1 MTPNVKRGTV
11 TIFEGPDGSGKS
23 TAAQEYARLNAA
35 RYIHHGPYKEVGDG
49 LARMFLESML
59 PALLGYQDVVL
70 DRCWLS
76 EPIYGRAFRKGQ
88 DRVGLARS
96 RVLERAA
103 LSCGAVIVNCRP
115 SWETCRDTFLSRRDT
130 EYLENEAQ
138 LRAVYDEY
146 DTFKSDLS
154 EVEFDYT
161 AKRDEPQSLVL
172 HQLHRDLQRLRSP
185 THETATPTSGA
196 YKPRVIIVGDEFGE
210 RKNNDAL
217 LQLPFGSFSGAGCSL
232 WLAEQLELGGIS
244 ERWLGWINSVD
255 VPESIKNN
263 ERGSPVIALG
273 EDAAKRLTKRGL
285 KVFHTVPHPQY
296 WKRFRN
302 NQPYPLLAAV
312 HAALK
317 ESTP

>member
-1 MTPNVKRGTV
+1 MTPNARRCNV

-49 LARMFLESML
+49 LARMFFESML

-88 DRVGLARS
+88 DRIGVGRR

-115 SWETCRDTFLSRRDT
+115 NWEICRDTFLSRRET

-146 DTFKSDLS
+146 DDVKSDLS
-154 EVEFDYT
+154 EVVYDYT
-161 AKRDEPQSLVL
+161 VKADQPQSLVL
-172 HQLHRDLQRLRSP
+172 NQLHRDLQHLR
-185 THETATPTSGA
+185 TQRHETTIPTSGMDRA
-196 YKPRVIIVGDEFGE
+196 RVLIIGDEFGE

-232 WLAEQLELGGIS
+232 WLAEQLESRGIS

-255 VPESIKNN
+255 IPASVVSN
-263 ERGSPVIALG
+263 ENGSPVIALG
-273 EDAAKRLTKRGL
+273 EDAAKRLTQRGFKL
-285 KVFHTVPHPQY
+285 FDTVPHPQY

-302 NQPYPLLAAV
+302 NQPYPLMDSIR
-312 HAALK
+312 AALK
-317 ESTP
+317 EAR